1 MVSPAP
7 VTDCTLMRFQQE
19 LLVAVDLWYS
29 LLLHRA
35 QAGAV
40 TLGTTASAVT
50 REEPKLYC
58 SLHQTVSMI
67 ETLDY
72 L

>member
-1 MVSPAP
+1 MSPAP

-19 LLVAVDLWYS
+19 LLVAVNLWYS
-29 LLLHRA
+29 LLLHGA
-35 QAGAV
+35 QAGAM
-40 TLGTTASAVT
+40 TLGTTALAVT
-50 REEPKLYC
+50 PQEPKLHC